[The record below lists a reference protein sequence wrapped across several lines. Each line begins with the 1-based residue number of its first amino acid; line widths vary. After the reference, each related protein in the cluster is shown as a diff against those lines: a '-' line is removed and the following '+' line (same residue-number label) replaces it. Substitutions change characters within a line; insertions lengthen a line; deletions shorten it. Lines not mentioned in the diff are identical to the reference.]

1 LYGEVEERW
10 RRWWVGSWPSSLPT
24 APTLLFTFYPKSILK
39 VEWGLAEGRGGGWR
53 KKHENANWILTAY
66 YVGKSVLKVGW
77 RLAMVRGE
85 VEGRMSRLLA
95 SLATNRT
102 NSTVYFLSQVNP
114 EDGMRA
120 RGREGRKGAN
130 ERSPIMQII

>member
-1 LYGEVEERW
+1 
-10 RRWWVGSWPSSLPT
+10 
-24 APTLLFTFYPKSILK
+24 
-39 VEWGLAEGRGGGWR
+39 
-53 KKHENANWILTAY
+53 
-66 YVGKSVLKVGW
+66 
-77 RLAMVRGE
+77 MVRGE